1 MGAYAFATIHEI
13 HYTESMS
20 AVIQE
25 EYLILTPWLCD
36 TGLST

>member
-25 EYLILTPWLCD
+25 VFDSNSLAL
-36 TGLST
+36 